1 MKRNFISFCT
11 MVLSLVVLSSC
22 SKENIGTQESQ
33 LVTFKVS
40 SEATKTYL
48 SDGVT
53 NWNRNDLIY
62 VADETTVYKS
72 DKLESGAVPDAT
84 FTFSTGFPE
93 TPKYALYVGRT
104 DATAPVINGEQ
115 FTTTLPVEQNMNQN
129 NSFCNHANYAI
140 GEVVNNNGTYGAV
153 LKNICGLL
161 KFEVPAGIAKVRIE
175 GNAGEFLAGKICIDY
190 NDGEPAWIVTEN
202 QGSSYIEITPR
213 TNDKNEYVAGII
225 YACVLPQ
232 TFERG
237 ITVTVTD
244 AEGNTAQRV
253 GSSPLVLGRNKVV
266 DLKKLDMNIGDADKS
281 LTLEFD
287 FSDETIYPEGFPTGA
302 NKASKIDDAI
312 MLMANNGKQYGF
324 TCSGT
329 VCKATSSSTASYC
342 FVLAEAAQ
350 TMTFPQ
356 VEGKSLS
363 QVTVYGGNASAKA
376 VYLKDASGTNV
387 SEKGLP
393 SATEAAVMTPKS
405 GKTAASLYN
414 NSTNTY
420 ISKLVLVYE

>member
-1 MKRNFISFCT
+1 MKRNFITFCT

-48 SDGVT
+48 SDGLT

-62 VADETTVYKS
+62 VADETKVYKS

-190 NDGEPAWIVTEN
+190 NDGEPAWTVTEN

-213 TNDKNEYVAGII
+213 TNDNNEYVAGII

-287 FSDETIYPEGFPTGA
+287 FSDETIYPEGFPAGTG
-302 NKASKIDDAI
+302 KAAKFEEAI
-312 MLMANNGKQYGF
+312 MLRATNGKQYGF

-329 VCKATSSSTASYC
+329 VCQASSSSTGQC
-342 FVLAEAAQ
+342 FVLYEGQQ

-405 GKTAASLYN
+405 GKTAVSLYN